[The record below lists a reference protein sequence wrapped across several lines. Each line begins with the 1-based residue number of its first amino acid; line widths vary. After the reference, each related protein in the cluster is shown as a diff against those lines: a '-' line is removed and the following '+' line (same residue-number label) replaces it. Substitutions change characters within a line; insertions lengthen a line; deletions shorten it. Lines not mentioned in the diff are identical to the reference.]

1 MIRNQKILGVI
12 TARSGSKGL
21 KNKNILKLNSRPLL
35 YWPIKTF
42 MNSKF
47 IDEFILSTDSTEIS
61 KQANRYK
68 CKTPFLRPARL
79 SKDNSSSIDAVIH
92 AINFFKEQ
100 KITFDYVAL
109 LEPTS
114 PLTDSGDLDKA
125 IAKLVTNYKIAD
137 SIVGVSKNINY
148 HPDYNIKMK
157 KKSLISF
164 DSKKIKRRQKISNL
178 FFLDG
183 SLYISKIEALL
194 KYKSFYHKKT
204 LGFEMPKWKSFEID
218 DYTDFLCVSTIMKN
232 KKRL

>member
-1 MIRNQKILGVI
+1 MIKDKKILGVI

-42 MNSKF
+42 KNSKF
-47 IDEFILSTDSTEIS
+47 IDEFILSTDSIKIS
-61 KQANRYK
+61 KQANKYK

-79 SKDNSSSIDAVIH
+79 SKDNSSSIDVVIH
-92 AINFFKEQ
+92 AINFFKKQ

-114 PLTDSGDLDKA
+114 PLTDSVDLDLA
-125 IAKLVTNYKIAD
+125 IKKLETNCKYAD
-137 SIVGVSKNINY
+137 SIVGVSKNVNH
-148 HPDYNIKMK
+148 HPDYNVKMK
-157 KKSLISF
+157 KKSLINF
-164 DSKKIKRRQKISNL
+164 ATKKVKRRQKISDL

-183 SLYISKIEALL
+183 SLYISKIETLL

-218 DYTDFLCVSTIMKN
+218 DYTDFLCVSTIIKH
-232 KKRL
+232 KRRL

>member
-79 SKDNSSSIDAVIH
+79 SKDNSSSIDVVIH

>member
-1 MIRNQKILGVI
+1 MIKNKKILGVI
-12 TARSGSKGL
+12 TARKGSKGL

-47 IDEFILSTDSTEIS
+47 IDEFILSTDSKEIS
-61 KQANRYK
+61 KQANKYK

-79 SKDNSSSIDAVIH
+79 SKDNSSSIDVVIH
-92 AINFFKEQ
+92 AVNFFKEQ

-114 PLTDSGDLDKA
+114 PLTDSIDLDLA
-125 IAKLVTNYKIAD
+125 IKKLETNCKYAD

-148 HPDYNIKMK
+148 HPDYNVKMK
-157 KKSLISF
+157 KKSFISF
-164 DSKKIKRRQKISNL
+164 NSKKITRRQKISDL

-183 SLYISKIEALL
+183 SL
-194 KYKSFYHKKT
+194 
-204 LGFEMPKWKSFEID
+204 
-218 DYTDFLCVSTIMKN
+218 
-232 KKRL
+232 

>member
-47 IDEFILSTDSTEIS
+47 IAEFILSPDSTEIS
-61 KQANRYK
+61 KQATRYK

-178 FFLDG
+178 FF
-183 SLYISKIEALL
+183 
-194 KYKSFYHKKT
+194 FR
-204 LGFEMPKWKSFEID
+204 W
-218 DYTDFLCVSTIMKN
+218 
-232 KKRL
+232 

>member
-47 IDEFILSTDSTEIS
+47 IDEFILSTDSTKIS

-79 SKDNSSSIDAVIH
+79 SKDNSSSVDVVIH

-125 IAKLVTNYKIAD
+125 IAKLVSNYKIAD

-178 FFLDG
+178 FF
-183 SLYISKIEALL
+183 
-194 KYKSFYHKKT
+194 FR
-204 LGFEMPKWKSFEID
+204 W
-218 DYTDFLCVSTIMKN
+218 
-232 KKRL
+232 

>member
-47 IDEFILSTDSTEIS
+47 IDEFILSTDSTKIS

-79 SKDNSSSIDAVIH
+79 SKDNSSSVDVVIH

-125 IAKLVTNYKIAD
+125 IAKLVSNYKIAD

>member
-47 IDEFILSTDSTEIS
+47 IDDFILSTDSTEIS

-79 SKDNSSSIDAVIH
+79 SKDNSSSIDVVIH